1 MVMVR
6 MIPAPPMTI
15 PKNACAAAAMVS
27 MVFMVFFL
35 GLPPWFWVV
44 CLILVHVLFLFKFGN
59 FVVGVGFSV
68 IIFRFDFCVSNTPS
82 NIQLKLKPKI

>member
-1 MVMVR
+1 MSGMVGLSRKMMVMVR

-44 CLILVHVLFLFKFGN
+44 CLILVHVLFLFKCGN

-68 IIFRFDFCVSNTPS
+68 IIFRFDFT
-82 NIQLKLKPKI
+82 

>member
-1 MVMVR
+1 MCCGGYGVDGFHGVLSGV
-6 MIPAPPMTI
+6 AP
-15 PKNACAAAAMVS
+15 S
-27 MVFMVFFL
+27 
-35 GLPPWFWVV
+35 WFWVV

-68 IIFRFDFCVSNTPS
+68 IIFRFDFCGSNTPS

>member
-27 MVFMVFFL
+27 MIFMVFFL

-68 IIFRFDFCVSNTPS
+68 IIFRFDFCVSNIPS
-82 NIQLKLKPKI
+82 DIQLKLKPKI

>member
-1 MVMVR
+1 MVGLSRKMMVMVS

-35 GLPPWFWVV
+35 GFPP
-44 CLILVHVLFLFKFGN
+44 LGFGL
-59 FVVGVGFSV
+59 
-68 IIFRFDFCVSNTPS
+68 CV
-82 NIQLKLKPKI
+82 

>member
-1 MVMVR
+1 MVGLSRKMMVMVR

-35 GLPPWFWVV
+35 GLPPLVLV
-44 CLILVHVLFLFKFGN
+44 CVFN
-59 FVVGVGFSV
+59 FSACF
-68 IIFRFDFCVSNTPS
+68 IF
-82 NIQLKLKPKI
+82 I

>member
-15 PKNACAAAAMVS
+15 PKKCLCCGGYGVDGFHGVLSGVAP
-27 MVFMVFFL
+27 L
-35 GLPPWFWVV
+35 WFWVV

-68 IIFRFDFCVSNTPS
+68 IIFRFDFV
-82 NIQLKLKPKI
+82 

>member
-27 MVFMVFFL
+27 MIFMVFFL
-35 GLPPWFWVV
+35 GLPPWFWFV

-68 IIFRFDFCVSNTPS
+68 IIFRFDFA
-82 NIQLKLKPKI
+82 

>member
-1 MVMVR
+1 MMMRYPTGVVSGMVGLSRKMMVMVR

-35 GLPPWFWVV
+35 GLPP
-44 CLILVHVLFLFKFGN
+44 LLVLGCVFN
-59 FVVGVGFSV
+59 FSACFVFVQVW
-68 IIFRFDFCVSNTPS
+68 
-82 NIQLKLKPKI
+82 

>member
-27 MVFMVFFL
+27 MIFMVFFL
-35 GLPPWFWVV
+35 GLPSWFWFV